1 MSHNLRPASPASD
14 RQYARLRIPLAL
26 SVLLHLALLLTWQ
39 VNDTPGCCMAD
50 TEVVELAVQLV
61 DSHELA
67 GRPLARVARS
77 TAVAPRVP
85 PASIATE
92 ASAFPAGN
100 AAPASDSTALAHQ
113 SARSRLAHEYLAA
126 QLARYFTYPALAR
139 RQGWEGQV
147 LLAVTIE
154 PDGQLEN
161 LQVASSSGYA
171 VLDAA
176 ALHALQRVGRLA
188 AAADWLAGTTL
199 DMRLPVIYRL
209 RE

>member
-1 MSHNLRPASPASD
+1 MSDTR
-14 RQYARLRIPLAL
+14 YARLRVPLAL
-26 SVLLHLALLLTWQ
+26 SVLLHLVLLAPWPG
-39 VNDTPGCCMAD
+39 NDADWCCAAN
-50 TEVVELAVQLV
+50 TGIAELAVRLV
-61 DSHELA
+61 DAVPSA
-67 GRPLARVARS
+67 GRPPMHVPRS
-77 TAVAPRVP
+77 HAVTSRPP
-85 PASIATE
+85 PASDATGTSTSPAPDT
-92 ASAFPAGN
+92 ASVPG
-100 AAPASDSTALAHQ
+100 PSALAAAA
-113 SARSRLAHEYLAA
+113 ARNRLAHDYLAA

-154 PDGQLEN
+154 ADGQLEN
-161 LQVASSSGYA
+161 PQVATSSGYA

-209 RE
+209 TE